1 MKKLIGLIT
10 VIFTLSILT
19 PTFAFSEEQS
29 KAKKFWLQTKE
40 SVKEA
45 GKDIKQGVKDAGKEI
60 KEGGKDAGKQVGN
73 KAKSEEKKGEAKAK
87 KDVNTQ
93 IKDTDAGCSHCVA
106 HHCVEPQQSLGIPH
120 AHAKGS
126 QKAVLDVDSPEY
138 GYCRAKPPADGH
150 DDPIPCPRIE
160 GKKKHKLSDESPGND
175 TGDQLHKC
183 G

>member
-1 MKKLIGLIT
+1 MRFSFLKEGFDSPGVYLFYFSPKENSMKKLIGLIT

-45 GKDIKQGVKDAGKEI
+45 GKDIKEGIKDAGKEI

-87 KDVNTQ
+87 K
-93 IKDTDAGCSHCVA
+93 
-106 HHCVEPQQSLGIPH
+106 EF
-120 AHAKGS
+120 
-126 QKAVLDVDSPEY
+126 
-138 GYCRAKPPADGH
+138 
-150 DDPIPCPRIE
+150 
-160 GKKKHKLSDESPGND
+160 SD
-175 TGDQLHKC
+175 
-183 G
+183 